1 MKLYS
6 KKKFS
11 DLGCYAQR
19 FGARGYG
26 HIGISSIGL
35 MSDIKDKEW
44 QRYFAIPKCSFL
56 FHFYSVFRF
65 V

>member
-1 MKLYS
+1 MEYRNGTLKQLYS
-6 KKKFS
+6 KENSF

-26 HIGISSIGL
+26 HIGGSSIGL

-44 QRYFAIPKCSFL
+44 QRYFAIPYI
-56 FHFYSVFRF
+56 HV
-65 V
+65 